1 MKYAT
6 KAILLAHLKS
16 TLNSVNAAI
25 SRGPMHNTLSK
36 EHMIESKSKLKS
48 AIKSLEESWTRN

>member
-1 MKYAT
+1 MNDAT
-6 KAILLAHLKS
+6 KAKLLAQLKS
-16 TLNSVNAAI
+16 TLDSVNAAI

-48 AIKSLEESWTRN
+48 AIKALEES

>member
-48 AIKSLEESWTRN
+48 AIKSLEES